1 MACNLCFW
9 FSKNVVIGACN
20 FLPTPGILPTIS
32 STLAISVSLKAT
44 TTNNTCMLILMAALP
59 KRVAPKKVQ
68 NGIKKCP
75 HVIPARSNNGFG
87 I

>member
-1 MACNLCFW
+1 
-9 FSKNVVIGACN
+9 
-20 FLPTPGILPTIS
+20 
-32 STLAISVSLKAT
+32 
-44 TTNNTCMLILMAALP
+44 MLILMAALP
-59 KRVAPKKVQ
+59 RRVAPKKVQ

>member
-1 MACNLCFW
+1 M
-9 FSKNVVIGACN
+9 GACS
-20 FLPTPGILPTIS
+20 FFPTPGIFPTIS
-32 STLAISVSLKAT
+32 STLAIRVSLKAT
-44 TTNNTCMLILMAALP
+44 TTNNTCILILMAALP
-59 KRVAPKKVQ
+59 KRVAPKNVQ